1 MTKESDSPILSPEI
15 VKPLLDDYARQTAI
29 PIGLYERDW
38 GTFSAL
44 SKDVFSGF
52 CSEFRKIKQCLDACE
67 ADHKDRALEYKS
79 TRAIPQMCHA
89 GLWNI
94 GYPIIV
100 GNDHVATLLCGQRLV
115 EGQQQKSERR
125 FIQRARELSL
135 SEQDTSRLLDILR
148 NKTGTIS
155 KAEFKTDIFRHL
167 QQTGRYMY
175 ELAEGRIKLL
185 RDKEAFEHRIIILTH
200 EFLLPIQA
208 IVADAANLVDETKER
223 ATCDLDY
230 VQEAAKE
237 ILDEMNRLHTLTE
250 TMRSSFLIQRPVQ
263 VEYRIHSIYRP
274 LIRCW
279 ETYNAEAIS
288 KGVTLR
294 KPAALSGTFPNME
307 ISLPSLERAFMNLIG
322 NAVKYSYI
330 GSSITDRYID
340 ITCSHDR
347 SFCTVVISNFGV
359 GILPEEISAEKI
371 FEPGYRGLLSKDRSR
386 IGSGL
391 GLSEAKRIIREL
403 HHGTINVKSH
413 DKLSGYKT
421 SVTVVLPLRQLKGER
436 E

>member
-1 MTKESDSPILSPEI
+1 MESVTIDQEILNI
-15 VKPLLDDYARQTAI
+15 LLHDYSQVTGM
-29 PIGLYERDW
+29 PIGLYKKDRA
-38 GTFSAL
+38 TFSAL
-44 SKDVFSGF
+44 SRSVFSIF
-52 CSEFRKIKQCLDACE
+52 CAKFRELPPCLEACE
-67 ADHKDRALEYKS
+67 ADHSKRALEASS
-79 TRAIPQMCHA
+79 TPSSPEMCHA

-94 GYPIIV
+94 AYPVTVDTEHI
-100 GNDHVATLLCGQRLV
+100 ATLLCGQVLLV
-115 EGQQQKSERR
+115 GQEEQSRKTFLKRAKELGIDQTEINELLAYFLKVPIITKSTLSGELFEHIRKTAEIIYGLAYDRIQLLKERELLERR
-125 FIQRARELSL
+125 ITF
-135 SEQDTSRLLDILR
+135 
-148 NKTGTIS
+148 
-155 KAEFKTDIFRHL
+155 
-167 QQTGRYMY
+167 
-175 ELAEGRIKLL
+175 
-185 RDKEAFEHRIIILTH
+185 LTH
-200 EFLLPIQA
+200 ELLLPIQA
-208 IVADAANLVDETKER
+208 VVANASSLLSEMERGAHCDYGYAKDSAVGILNEMKRFNVLAENL
-223 ATCDLDY
+223 
-230 VQEAAKE
+230 
-237 ILDEMNRLHTLTE
+237 H
-250 TMRSSFLIQRPVQ
+250 SSFLIGQ
-263 VEYRIHSIYRP
+263 EYLPREYATHSIYRM

-279 ETYNAEAIS
+279 ETYNAEATS

-294 KPAALSGTFPNME
+294 KPAALSGTSPDME
-307 ISLPSLERAFMNLIG
+307 MSLPNLERAFMNLIG